1 MVNRDRLAQIWQ
13 SYWIDR
19 SDNRSEID
27 RVFKLLVA
35 AYTQPDRHYHNLDHI
50 DQLLATIARFNDQL
64 EDPITVKL
72 AVWFHDFVYD
82 SQAADNEIQSAKAA
96 KELLTSIGESVTTI
110 DRIQHLILATQGH
123 QIDANDLDQSI
134 FLDADL
140 TILGA
145 DPVRYQAYQQAIRQ
159 EYSWVSPAD
168 YQTGR
173 IQVLQ
178 SFLHR
183 DRLYCTDLLFAELE
197 SIARS
202 NLEKEISEL
211 ISVR

>member
-1 MVNRDRLAQIWQ
+1 MSDFDRLAQIWQ

-19 SDNRSEID
+19 SSRHSEIN
-27 RVFKLLVA
+27 RVFELLFA
-35 AYTQPDRHYHNLDHI
+35 AYAQPNRHYHNLNHI
-50 DQLLATIARFNDQL
+50 DQLLTTIARFNHQL
-64 EDPITVKL
+64 KDPITVNL

-82 SQAADNEIQSAKAA
+82 SQASDNEAQSAKAA
-96 KELLTSIGESVTTI
+96 QELLTSIGESATTI
-110 DRIQHLILATQGH
+110 DRVQQLILSTQGH

-140 TILGA
+140 AILGA
-145 DPVRYQAYQQAIRQ
+145 DPVRYQAYQQAIRR
-159 EYSWVSPAD
+159 EYNWVSSTD

-173 IQVLQ
+173 IQVLE
-178 SFLHR
+178 SLLKR

-202 NLEKEISEL
+202 NIKQEISEL
-211 ISVR
+211 ISAK

>member
-1 MVNRDRLAQIWQ
+1 MNDFDRLAQIWQ
-13 SYWIDR
+13 SYWINR
-19 SDNRSEID
+19 SGCRSEIN
-27 RVFKLLVA
+27 RVYKLLFA
-35 AYTQPDRHYHNLDHI
+35 AYTQPNRHYHNLTHI
-50 DQLLATIARFNDQL
+50 DQLLATIARFNHQL

-72 AVWFHDFVYD
+72 AVWFHDFIYD
-82 SQAADNEIQSAKAA
+82 SHASDNETQSAKAA
-96 KELLTSIGESVTTI
+96 QELLTSIGESATTI
-110 DRIQHLILATQGH
+110 DRVQHLILATQGH

-140 TILGA
+140 TIFGVN
-145 DPVRYQAYQQAIRQ
+145 PVRYQAYQQAIRQ
-159 EYSWVSPAD
+159 EYNWVSPAD

-183 DRLYCTDLLFAELE
+183 DRLYCTDLLFTELE

-202 NLEKEISEL
+202 NLKQEISEL
-211 ISVR
+211 ISTR